1 MKSIKPIIFV
11 LLLISVMCAAHW
23 LPSNKESTE
32 AAVSAREDARDASM
46 QQAID
51 KYQPK

>member
-1 MKSIKPIIFV
+1 MKLIKPILFA
-11 LLLISVMCAAHW
+11 LLLISLMCAAHW

-32 AAVSAREDARDASM
+32 SAVSVREDARDASM
-46 QQAID
+46 QQAVD